1 MSEDERCCFMVQLL
15 MMIQFVFEREGRL
28 TQQTEGYEREERE
41 MSRKGAR
48 EKTM

>member
-1 MSEDERCCFMVQLL
+1 MVELL

-28 TQQTEGYEREERE
+28 TQQTEGYEQEERE
-41 MSRKGAR
+41 TSRKGVK